1 MFYRIHAGLP
11 PPGRRGWII
20 DFAGAKGKI
29 GSCNRRQAQ
38 EINMAYSSM
47 QSSSGELFA
56 AGTKESTLIQRV
68 VHWARERIALYRAES
83 ELNHMSDAELS
94 DIGLT
99 RGEIHMAVRRGF

>member
-1 MFYRIHAGLP
+1 MFYRIPAGLP
-11 PPGRRGWII
+11 TPGRRGSTI

-29 GSCNRRQAQ
+29 GSCNQRQTQ

-56 AGTKESTLIQRV
+56 AGTKENTLFQCV
-68 VHWARERIALYRAES
+68 VHWVRERIELHRAED

>member
-1 MFYRIHAGLP
+1 LS
-11 PPGRRGWII
+11 I

-29 GSCNRRQAQ
+29 GPCNQRQAQ

-56 AGTKESTLIQRV
+56 TGTKEITLFQRV
-68 VHWARERIALYRAES
+68 VHWVRERIELYRAES

-99 RGEIHMAVRRGF
+99 RGEIHMAVRRSV